1 MMGQTSLYVLSVAS
15 LCHVR
20 DTNAEQESHLPDIG
34 TRAVESNIIKR
45 HWQLAIWI
53 ETELL
58 DLERKVDNTDF
69 SVKVKLV
76 FRIYQVIDGILIKPT
91 QMRFLSF
98 PDYNTIEDAMRGIA
112 EKDFSGELVVLPVA
126 DSYIERTL

>member
-1 MMGQTSLYVLSVAS
+1 M
-15 LCHVR
+15 
-20 DTNAEQESHLPDIG
+20 
-34 TRAVESNIIKR
+34 
-45 HWQLAIWI
+45 
-53 ETELL
+53 
-58 DLERKVDNTDF
+58 DNTDF

-112 EKDFSGELVVLPVA
+112 EKDFSGELVILPVA
-126 DSYIERTL
+126 DSYIERTPK